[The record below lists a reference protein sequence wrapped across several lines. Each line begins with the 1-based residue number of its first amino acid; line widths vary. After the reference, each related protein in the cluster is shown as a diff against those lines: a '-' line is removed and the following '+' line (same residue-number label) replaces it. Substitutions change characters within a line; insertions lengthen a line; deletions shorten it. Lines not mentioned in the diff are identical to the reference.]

1 MENMKLQADQD
12 GDTKRSWREVMMTE
26 YDQN

>member
-1 MENMKLQADQD
+1 MENMKLQADRD
-12 GDTKRSWREVMMTE
+12 ADTKRNWREVMMTE

>member
-1 MENMKLQADQD
+1 MGNMTLQADRD
-12 GDTKRSWREVMMTE
+12 GNTKRSWREVMMTE